1 MDLKQKLTEVQ
12 HVWTP
17 NKARMSFFSAPVT
30 NKRPNA
36 TVGLADIYGKV
47 TGDSYKERTRMLRS
61 IDNHTDAQKYKAISF
76 DYVTFSGI
84 FSYGNDASLEEH
96 SQLLCIDF
104 DGLEDP
110 TPLRSLLLE
119 DPYFETLLL
128 FTSPSGKGVK
138 WIIHID
144 TSMADHRIWF
154 KLIESY
160 MKETYDLT
168 VDPKCINE
176 SRGCY
181 LPYDPEAYIS
191 PMLLTPVHTDTHEV
205 KAIAQELIAQG
216 KDITAG
222 YDNWLHLGFALADG
236 LGAEGGELFHR
247 LSRLNAEYDER
258 QCEKQWQDC
267 LKGKGQG
274 VTIKTFY
281 KMAKDAGIDI
291 SKANCQDFSN
301 SQIFSDS
308 QEWGNSEKL
317 GLSQFLEDFCMDS
330 QTEKNWE
337 NEKNRENQTEE
348 EAENKKCFLET
359 FSDKIDIDNL
369 PELLRRIAIGQK
381 DDINRDKMIL
391 GALTCFSGAMP
402 SVFGVYD
409 QRRVYPPFYT
419 LVNAPAASDKGNLS
433 SCRALLMPIEEEI
446 RRMNQI
452 EVDSSAHPEEVP
464 YRSLFVPANSSATA
478 AYEALGANGGAGV
491 TFETEAD
498 TLSETLKSDYG
509 NYSAGLRSAFHH
521 EPISYNRRK
530 DKEHVDILCP
540 RWAIL
545 VTCTPDQVPG
555 LLPSCNNGLASRF
568 LFYNMPRKLY
578 WRNVFEGG
586 CNVIDDEYREI
597 GEQYLRLY
605 HQLQDRYDRPFQFV
619 LTPAQQEQFNAYF
632 ESIQLEQVQLFGD
645 DLIAFV
651 RRLGLVCFR
660 LAMILTV
667 LRQASANSQLDPL
680 SQTLICSDEDFQTAM
695 TIINCLIS
703 HTTHVYVNLIPHPSQ
718 EESHS
723 STKSMS
729 PGEKV
734 LFDALPQEFTRE
746 MSLNIAKQLSISQS
760 SAYRYVGKYLSFYHV
775 VERQNGQYKKCA

>member
-1 MDLKQKLTEVQ
+1 MNVKQKLTEVQ

-61 IDNHTDAQKYKAISF
+61 IDNHADAQKYKAISF
-76 DYVTFSGI
+76 DYVTVSGI

-138 WIIHID
+138 WVIHID
-144 TSMADHRIWF
+144 TSMTDHRIWF

-191 PMLLTPVHTDTHEV
+191 PMLLTPVHTDAHEV

-247 LSRLNAEYDER
+247 LSRLNVEYDER

-308 QEWGNSEKL
+308 QEWENSEKL
-317 GLSQFLEDFCMDS
+317 GLSQFLEDFCIDS
-330 QTEKNWE
+330 QSGKNWE
-337 NEKNRENQTEE
+337 NEKNRESQTDE
-348 EAENKKCFLET
+348 EA
-359 FSDKIDIDNL
+359 
-369 PELLRRIAIGQK
+369 
-381 DDINRDKMIL
+381 
-391 GALTCFSGAMP
+391 
-402 SVFGVYD
+402 
-409 QRRVYPPFYT
+409 
-419 LVNAPAASDKGNLS
+419 
-433 SCRALLMPIEEEI
+433 
-446 RRMNQI
+446 
-452 EVDSSAHPEEVP
+452 
-464 YRSLFVPANSSATA
+464 
-478 AYEALGANGGAGV
+478 
-491 TFETEAD
+491 
-498 TLSETLKSDYG
+498 
-509 NYSAGLRSAFHH
+509 
-521 EPISYNRRK
+521 
-530 DKEHVDILCP
+530 
-540 RWAIL
+540 
-545 VTCTPDQVPG
+545 
-555 LLPSCNNGLASRF
+555 
-568 LFYNMPRKLY
+568 
-578 WRNVFEGG
+578 
-586 CNVIDDEYREI
+586 
-597 GEQYLRLY
+597 
-605 HQLQDRYDRPFQFV
+605 
-619 LTPAQQEQFNAYF
+619 
-632 ESIQLEQVQLFGD
+632 
-645 DLIAFV
+645 
-651 RRLGLVCFR
+651 
-660 LAMILTV
+660 
-667 LRQASANSQLDPL
+667 
-680 SQTLICSDEDFQTAM
+680 
-695 TIINCLIS
+695 
-703 HTTHVYVNLIPHPSQ
+703 
-718 EESHS
+718 
-723 STKSMS
+723 
-729 PGEKV
+729 
-734 LFDALPQEFTRE
+734 
-746 MSLNIAKQLSISQS
+746 
-760 SAYRYVGKYLSFYHV
+760 
-775 VERQNGQYKKCA
+775 